1 MSGKNIL
8 GVALVLV
15 LVHTSSSLN
24 FRHNDNN
31 INDERCADCVGEGGQ
46 HHSRFSMPL
55 AQLGDKQYYL
65 GIFFKANWYKSEQYC
80 RFHGMHLASINSG
93 DEQKNLEEHIQSF
106 GKIKFLYDSK
116 YSIAWVSD
124 VHNIYFSLQG

>member
-1 MSGKNIL
+1 MIIQLIL
-8 GVALVLV
+8 LV
-15 LVHTSSSLN
+15 
-24 FRHNDNN
+24 NN
-31 INDERCADCVGEGGQ
+31 RILYFQ
-46 HHSRFSMPL
+46 
-55 AQLGDKQYYL
+55 
-65 GIFFKANWYKSEQYC
+65 ANWYKSEQYC